1 MPAKEKGKGLQS
13 KTIVDSFQNTPK
25 TFFLRMNRTLVTLLL
40 FLLVSLSAMAQ
51 KKTKKTIKAQ
61 KSPIEQKDNALEMKR
76 KQMVAATQKILF
88 IDSVVVDKQHF
99 LAAYRLSSESG
110 EILTYSDFFKE
121 NEQPNAYAYVNEL
134 GDKCYF
140 SEEDSVGNMRLYS
153 VDKLGKEWTKPMLLK
168 GLDDENLNVLNYP
181 FVLNDGLTLYFAA
194 KGKESLGGYDIFVTR
209 FDSGSGSFLKPENMG
224 MPFNS
229 EANDY
234 MMIIDEQ
241 DSIGWFASDR
251 NQTEGKVCIYMFVP
265 AETRQTYADDGL
277 TQEQLESRAKI
288 SRIADSW
295 GDGKAR
301 QKALARLKNIA
312 SAQKEA
318 TSNGDFKFV
327 VNDKTVYSRLSD
339 FRTQEGRNMM
349 QKLQTLKAQ
358 YANLSKALTNARNF
372 YSTANAA
379 DRKALTSEILQSEQQ
394 LESLGNEINSLEKGI
409 RNKENK

>member
-1 MPAKEKGKGLQS
+1 
-13 KTIVDSFQNTPK
+13 
-25 TFFLRMNRTLVTLLL
+25 
-40 FLLVSLSAMAQ
+40 MAQ
-51 KKTKKTIKAQ
+51 KKTKKTNKAQ
-61 KSPIEQKDNALEMKR
+61 KSPIEQKDNAQEMKR

-99 LAAYRLSSESG
+99 LAAYRFSSESG

-288 SRIADSW
+288 GRIADSW

-301 QKALARLKNIA
+301 QKALTRLKNIA

-327 VNDKTVYSRLSD
+327 VNDQTVYSRLSD

-358 YANLSKALTNARNF
+358 YANLSNALTNARNF
-372 YSTANAA
+372 YSTANTA

>member
-1 MPAKEKGKGLQS
+1 
-13 KTIVDSFQNTPK
+13 
-25 TFFLRMNRTLVTLLL
+25 MNRTLVTLLL

-51 KKTKKTIKAQ
+51 KKTKKTNKAQ
-61 KSPIEQKDNALEMKR
+61 KSPIEQKDNAQEMKR

-110 EILTYSDFFKE
+110 KILTYSDFFKE

-140 SEEDSVGNMRLYS
+140 SEEDSMGNMRLYS
-153 VDKLGKEWTKPMLLK
+153 VDKLGKEWTKPMFLK

-181 FVLNDGLTLYFAA
+181 FVLNDGLTLYFSA

-209 FDSGSGSFLKPENMG
+209 FDSESGSFLKPENMG

-288 SRIADSW
+288 GRIADSW

-301 QKALARLKNIA
+301 QKALTRLKTIA
-312 SAQKEA
+312 SAQKAA
-318 TSNGDFKFV
+318 TRKGDFEFV
-327 VNDKTVYSRLSD
+327 INDQTVYSRLSD

-349 QKLQTLKAQ
+349 RKLQTLKAQ
-358 YANLSKALTNARNF
+358 YANLSNALTNARNF

-394 LESLGNEINSLEKGI
+394 LESLGNEINSLEKDI